1 MNMSWILGAFLF
13 LGFLVFI
20 AGVVIWA
27 IKSSQREKT
36 RRLEE
41 ASGVGLHPIDKTE
54 LKNVKILLADANP
67 KFSKSN
73 YELRFVFSKDT
84 PNGDLYL
91 YDLWDVGGEDS
102 SEIQRQA
109 FMLVTPYLTLPKFI
123 LMAKPH
129 ILQTADETKS
139 ILVGIVNK
147 LFTLSMH
154 HTFSMV
160 DLSASPETNHK
171 FVLAGEPPDQVANLF
186 SPDVLN
192 RFLHLENVSLAG
204 GNHTL
209 LYIHQQTYSS
219 HSEHISSLSER
230 MMQAESTL
238 NQLLDALPHSK

>member
-1 MNMSWILGAFLF
+1 MSMSWVLGVLLF
-13 LGFLVFI
+13 LGFLALL
-20 AGVVIWA
+20 AGIVYLTIRSNAKVKIL
-27 IKSSQREKT
+27 RMD
-36 RRLEE
+36 E
-41 ASGVGLHPIDKTE
+41 ASVVGLHPIDKTE

-73 YELRFVFSKDT
+73 YELKFVFSKDT

-102 SEIQRQA
+102 LEIQRQA

-160 DLSASPETNHK
+160 NFSAFPEMNHK

-186 SPDVLN
+186 SPDVLK
-192 RFLHLENVSLAG
+192 RFLHLDNVSLAG

-209 LYIHQQTYSS
+209 LYIHQQTYIS
-219 HSEHISSLSER
+219 HSEHITSLSER

-238 NQLLDALPHSK
+238 NQMLDALPHSK